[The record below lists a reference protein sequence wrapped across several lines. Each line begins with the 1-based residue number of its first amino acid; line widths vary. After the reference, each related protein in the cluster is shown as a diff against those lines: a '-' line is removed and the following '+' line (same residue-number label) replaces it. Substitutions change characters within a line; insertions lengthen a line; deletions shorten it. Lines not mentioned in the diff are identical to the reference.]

1 MALNNKTKMNE
12 EAAVLLNISEM
23 IDLAIGTPDIG
34 VVDFGMLQ
42 TVLHCLAQQL
52 RVLGKNVELRGSVA
66 TLPVGRE
73 NALTIAVSEY
83 IVDTEESDHTKREEL
98 LQPQASKTEQETILV
113 VERRRR
119 SESPVPT
126 SPTRTRS
133 PPSPQA
139 PPARGLTSTEK
150 LSLVTLSRFN
160 VLENTVEDLKSR
172 IYGSMPKN
180 HEILEEVRSQT
191 NLKAITDMWTSLNV
205 SSRLAAA
212 ETGLAKLSS
221 LVQDLIADTSAL
233 QDAMQR
239 RPDVAPS
246 AIAPPAPVG
255 PGAPGE
261 PPASVAPG
269 APGAPPTS
277 VAPGAPPASVAPGAP
292 GAPPAPVSPSAPRAP
307 SASVAPGAP
316 GAFPAPV
323 APGAP
328 GAPSVPDQNQPAT
341 REELTA
347 VTTTLDRIRGD
358 LDNLTNSFYTA
369 LSDLQTG
376 LDSIPPPPPS
386 QLPPP
391 TPGALAPLPPP
402 SLPEHRKSEYPRQSF
417 SVMTTGL
424 MERIND
430 LEKRLKECCDSI
442 GKNDG
447 VIQDQITSFQDQL
460 EYLMKQVNALTQEF
474 SLGKLSPDLIK
485 DLQGLM
491 TLFQTVQEM
500 QEQLKQVHETA
511 LQLAA
516 EKEDRQYHMNAL
528 LEQIELLKTI
538 KLDRE
543 DMVEAMAEKADLRL
557 LTRKVSHDQFELA
570 CDDLSRGLEHAI
582 GKLNVQEA
590 LWQQA
595 LDDIQREIEMKLD
608 KMELS
613 PVKDFFNTKL
623 KQLQDNLKQ
632 MAAMRR
638 EVEAAGTKRQLL
650 RDVNCIS
657 CDANA
662 VMAMDAPASMPA
674 ARALPGN
681 FSMKPYLSYELDTIR
696 KAQAANVSQRN
707 MHDWENID
715 KQMTQQKQP
724 QRARSD
730 TGKHICNRYC
740 GGSHTVT
747 TPAQRVAR
755 LGHFIKQWGPDV
767 VPLSSGLAA
776 GDDGRL
782 YKVSTVEGANV
793 GPGGAVDTCTP
804 KITKKNQLI
813 AKSLQKPILAG
824 AECRCLEDGAGVEK
838 Q

>member
-1 MALNNKTKMNE
+1 MALNETKMP

-23 IDLAIGTPDIG
+23 IDLAIGTPEIG

-66 TLPVGRE
+66 ALPVGRE
-73 NALTIAVSEY
+73 NQQTIAVSEY
-83 IVDTEESDHTKREEL
+83 IIDTEENAPAKREEL
-98 LQPQASKTEQETILV
+98 LQSYGSKTEQETILV

-119 SESPVPT
+119 SESPVERQRRVESPGLTT

-133 PPSPQA
+133 PSLPPPSQ
-139 PPARGLTSTEK
+139 RLTSTEK
-150 LSLVTLSRFN
+150 LSLVTISKFN
-160 VLENTVEDLKSR
+160 ILENTVEDLRSR
-172 IYGSMPKN
+172 VYGSMPKN
-180 HEILEEVRSQT
+180 QEILEEVRSQT

-205 SSRLAAA
+205 SSRLEAA
-212 ETGLAKLSS
+212 ETGVAKLSS
-221 LVQDLIADTSAL
+221 LVQDLISDTSAL
-233 QDAMQR
+233 QDAVSR
-239 RPDVAPS
+239 RPS
-246 AIAPPAPVG
+246 AVISAVGPPTAPPAHP
-255 PGAPGE
+255 E
-261 PPASVAPG
+261 PLAGGQSG
-269 APGAPPTS
+269 S
-277 VAPGAPPASVAPGAP
+277 
-292 GAPPAPVSPSAPRAP
+292 
-307 SASVAPGAP
+307 
-316 GAFPAPV
+316 
-323 APGAP
+323 
-328 GAPSVPDQNQPAT
+328 PAT
-341 REELTA
+341 TEELA
-347 VTTTLDRIRGD
+347 AINSTLSRLRGD
-358 LDNLTNSFYTA
+358 LDNLTNSYYTA
-369 LSDLQTG
+369 LADLQAG
-376 LDSIPPPPPS
+376 LGSM
-386 QLPPP
+386 PPP
-391 TPGALAPLPPP
+391 TPPP
-402 SLPEHRKSEYPRQSF
+402 SSDGPGPPEAPRAPPESRKSEYPNQEQI
-417 SVMTTGL
+417 
-424 MERIND
+424 ERIND
-430 LEKRLKECCDSI
+430 LEKRLKECCESI

-447 VIQDQITSFQDQL
+447 VIHDQITSFQDQL
-460 EYLMKQVNALTQEF
+460 EYLMTQVNGLTQEF
-474 SLGKLSPDLIK
+474 SMGKLSPDLIK

-491 TLFQTVQEM
+491 KLFQTVQEM

-543 DMVEAMAEKADLRL
+543 DMVEAMAEKADLRML
-557 LTRKVSHDQFELA
+557 ARKVSHDQFELA

-613 PVKDFFNTKL
+613 PMKDFFNSKL

-632 MAAMRR
+632 MAAMRL
-638 EVEAAGTKRQLL
+638 EVEAAGTKRRLL

-657 CDANA
+657 CDAKA
-662 VMAMDAPASMPA
+662 VMPMDAAPSMPGSRPMPA
-674 ARALPGN
+674 NL
-681 FSMKPYLSYELDTIR
+681 SMKPYLSYELDTIR
-696 KAQAANVSQRN
+696 KAQTANVTQRN

-715 KQMTQQKQP
+715 KQMAQQKQP
-724 QRARSD
+724 QRTRSD

-776 GDDGRL
+776 GDDGKM
-782 YKVSTVEGANV
+782 YKVSTTEGANV
-793 GPGGAVDTCTP
+793 GPGGAVDTICTP
-804 KITKKNQLI
+804 KLIKKSAVIQQ
-813 AKSLQKPILAG
+813 KSIPME
-824 AECRCLEDGAGVEK
+824 AECRCLGDRVAK
-838 Q
+838 